1 MSTLVRVKG
10 VVDKKGRMWG
20 GTLRLLGVD
29 FSVMLLGWLDD
40 WRLIDLRIPANYG
53 VFLQVLFITASIGRL
68 PDDYFQQD

>member
-1 MSTLVRVKG
+1 MSTLVAAKG
-10 VVDKKGRMWG
+10 IADKKGRMLG
-20 GTLRLLGVD
+20 GTLRLLGID
-29 FSVMLLGWLDD
+29 FSVMFLGWLDD